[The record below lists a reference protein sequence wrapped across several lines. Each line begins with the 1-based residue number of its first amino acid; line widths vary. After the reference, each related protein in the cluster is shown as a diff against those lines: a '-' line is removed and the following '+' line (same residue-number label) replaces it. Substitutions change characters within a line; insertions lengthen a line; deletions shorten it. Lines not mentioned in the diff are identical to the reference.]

1 MLTRAP
7 RDSGRDFIFATAL
20 QPSLPV
26 TETASKMAAPQPQWL
41 FYAISSGVCA
51 SLNGVFAKMTTTT
64 EFDDWS
70 HFFGMKEKSL
80 IVEALVRGVCI
91 QSQLEIVQTM

>member
-1 MLTRAP
+1 MLQHRNLIAP
-7 RDSGRDFIFATAL
+7 YNILTTSY
-20 QPSLPV
+20 
-26 TETASKMAAPQPQWL
+26 KMAAPQSQWL

-51 SLNGVFAKMTTTT
+51 SLNGMFAKMTTTT

-80 IVEALVRGVCI
+80 IVEALVRGV
-91 QSQLEIVQTM
+91 SE